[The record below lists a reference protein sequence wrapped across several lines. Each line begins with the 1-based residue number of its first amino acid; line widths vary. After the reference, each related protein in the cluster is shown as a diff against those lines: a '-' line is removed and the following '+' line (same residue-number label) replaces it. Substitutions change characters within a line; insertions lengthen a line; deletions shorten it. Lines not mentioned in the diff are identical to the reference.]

1 MNPSRVLVVVPLLLT
16 AWVSYKAEGMGDQI
30 KQIYEQVPQQIAN
43 TRYKQ
48 HADKAEK
55 RTFFYV
61 GDHLLAVLTRD
72 KCH

>member
-1 MNPSRVLVVVPLLLT
+1 MTPTSVLDVVPLPLT
-16 AWVSYKAEGMGDQI
+16 ASVSYKVEEMGDQI
-30 KQIYEQVPQQIAN
+30 KQIYEQVLQQIED
-43 TRYKQ
+43 RKYKQ

-61 GDHLLAVLTRD
+61 RNYVLAVLTRD